1 MYQPTCMSCMNPMMG
16 VQQQCWTCSGGMQ
29 DIEAMYPQTYHIVYP
44 CIRQECDMM
53 EMQFGSM
60 YTPGHE
66 KMKEIVDKIYARVEA
81 DVEITLRDQKDSKE
95 NRQLGFGGR
104 RLLRDLISILF
115 LREILRRRPFF
126 GGFGFRYWPE
136 YGFYGGFPSY

>member
-16 VQQQCWTCSGGMQ
+16 GQQQCWTCSGGMQ

-60 YTPGHE
+60 YAPGQE
-66 KMKEIVDKIYARVEA
+66 KINEIVDKIFARVEA

-104 RLLRDLISILF
+104 RLLRDLITILF
-115 LREILRRRPFF
+115 LRELIRRRRPFF
-126 GGFGFRYWPE
+126 GGFGNWP
-136 YGFYGGFPSY
+136 GFGFMDRFPSY